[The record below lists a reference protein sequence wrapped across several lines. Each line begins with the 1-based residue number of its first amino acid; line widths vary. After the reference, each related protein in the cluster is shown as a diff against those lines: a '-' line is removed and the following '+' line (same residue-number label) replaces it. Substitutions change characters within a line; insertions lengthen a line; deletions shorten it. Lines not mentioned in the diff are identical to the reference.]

1 MVSLKTYRFLAL
13 LALFIGTA
21 AFPGI
26 ALAQDGTGVILGK
39 VTGPAGNVISEVSVS
54 VQGTNI
60 VAVTALDGSYRIAPV
75 PTGEHTLMFSYLGL
89 VSSTADVTVVAGEAV
104 SQDMTLAYGGEI
116 EVRGSPLLV
125 GQAKA
130 LNTQKNAVNI
140 TNIVAA
146 DQIGRFPDKNAA
158 EATQRIPGVSLN
170 RDMGEG
176 RYIII
181 RGTEARLN
189 STTINGERIPSPEAG
204 VRRRDAPF
212 GCSGSGLRRAHGRN
226 RPEREL
232 HLRHSIRRVEGL
244 GPVGVGQ
251 RQRH

>member
-1 MVSLKTYRFLAL
+1 MVSLKEYRIFALMAVFIVSVFL
-13 LALFIGTA
+13 
-21 AFPGI
+21 PGI
-26 ALAQDGTGVILGK
+26 AVAQDGTGVIYGT
-39 VTGPAGNVISEVSVS
+39 VTGPAGGVISNCEVNVE
-54 VQGTNI
+54 GTNI
-60 VAVTALDGSYRIAPV
+60 VSQTGLDGSYRLAPV
-75 PTGEHTLMFSYLGL
+75 PVGEHTLVFKYLGL
-89 VSSTADVTVVAGEAV
+89 QTGNAAVTVTAGEAV

-130 LNTQKNAVNI
+130 LNRQKNAINI
-140 TNIVAA
+140 TNIVAS

-189 STTINGERIPSPEAG
+189 STTVNGMA
-204 VRRRDAPF
+204 
-212 GCSGSGLRRAHGRN
+212 N
-226 RPEREL
+226 R
-232 HLRHSIRRVEGL
+232 
-244 GPVGVGQ
+244 
-251 RQRH
+251 